1 MIDAMR
7 HNHFGGNKVKKNLKI
22 FLIVLAV
29 LVLLAGSF
37 VLLIMHDFDDE
48 VVPVS
53 AAAAESNNPYIVE
66 TGKTMV
72 SAHRSGGGIAP
83 ENTLMAFKNC
93 VENGSFAIDIFEFD
107 LHITQDGELILLHD
121 DTFDRTSDSVEAF
134 GQEGVLPSE
143 KTYEELRVLNLG
155 ENFTT
160 DSGET
165 PYKGLR
171 GDDVPEDLKVVRLR
185 DIFDYLAP
193 YGEYSFI
200 IEIKDAD
207 DLGRKAAD
215 ELYAILKEY
224 NMLSRVVVGTFHGE
238 ISQYMDDTYP
248 DMLRSAGIRETVDFY
263 FSSLLGIRHKTEYY
277 KFAALQIPDDDY
289 VFNLG
294 TTRLVNYA
302 HKYDIA
308 VQYWTIN
315 DPDDVRHLSAIG
327 ADAIMSDNPDMVYEV
342 LRGGDSA

>member
-1 MIDAMR
+1 M
-7 HNHFGGNKVKKNLKI
+7 KKFFTVLI
-22 FLIVLAV
+22 CIVLILA
-29 LVLLAGSF
+29 LLLGGF
-37 VLLIMHDFDDE
+37 CLLITHDFKDSL
-48 VVPVS
+48 VPVT
-53 AAAAESNNPYIVE
+53 AETADTRNPYIVE

-107 LHITQDGELILLHD
+107 LHITKDNELILLHD
-121 DTFDRTSDSVEAF
+121 DTFDRTSDSVDVF

-165 PYKGLR
+165 PYRGLR
-171 GDDVPEDLKVVRLR
+171 GDNVPEDLKVVRLQ

-193 YGEYSFI
+193 YGEYSYI
-200 IEIKDAD
+200 IEIKDGG
-207 DLGRKAAD
+207 DLGKKAAD
-215 ELYAILKEY
+215 KLYAVLSEY
-224 NMLSRVVVGTFHGE
+224 GLLSRVVVGTFHGE
-238 ISQYMDDTYP
+238 ISKYMDDNYP
-248 DMLRSAGIRETVDFY
+248 DMLRSAGIKEVVNFY
-263 FSSLLGIRHKTEYY
+263 FSSLFGIDHAQGYY
-277 KFAALQIPDDDY
+277 KFKALQIPDDDF

-294 TTRLVNYA
+294 TTRITNYA
-302 HKYDIA
+302 HKYNIA

-315 DPDDVRHLSAIG
+315 DADDVRHLASVG
-327 ADAIMSDNPDMVYEV
+327 ADAIMSDNPDMAYEV
-342 LRGGDSA
+342 LQEFAGE

>member
-1 MIDAMR
+1 MLQGTKRKDC
-7 HNHFGGNKVKKNLKI
+7 GGNKVKKGLKV
-22 FLIVLAV
+22 FLIVLVV
-29 LVLLAGSF
+29 LILLVGGF
-37 VLLIMHDFDDE
+37 VLLIKHDSKDA

-53 AAAAESNNPYIVE
+53 AQMAETNNPYIVE
-66 TGKTMV
+66 TGKTMI

-93 VENGSFAIDIFEFD
+93 VENGAFTIDIFEFD
-107 LHITQDGELILLHD
+107 LHITKDGELILLHD
-121 DTFDRTSDSVEAF
+121 GTFDRTSDAVEVF
-134 GQEGVLPSE
+134 GQEGVLPSD

-171 GDDVPEDLKVVRLR
+171 GEDVPEDLKVVRLR
-185 DIFDYLAP
+185 DVFDYLAP

-200 IEIKDAD
+200 IEIKDED

-215 ELYAILKEY
+215 ELYTILKEY

-248 DMLRSAGIRETVDFY
+248 DMLRSAGIKEVVNFY
-263 FSSLLGIRHKTEYY
+263 FSSLLGIDHKPDYY
-277 KFAALQIPDDDY
+277 KFAALQIPDDDF

-294 TTRLVNYA
+294 TSRLVNYA

-315 DPDDVRHLSAIG
+315 DPEDVRHLSQIG
-327 ADAIMSDNPDMVYEV
+327 ADAVMSDNPDMVYDV
-342 LRGGDSA
+342 LLGEQAQ